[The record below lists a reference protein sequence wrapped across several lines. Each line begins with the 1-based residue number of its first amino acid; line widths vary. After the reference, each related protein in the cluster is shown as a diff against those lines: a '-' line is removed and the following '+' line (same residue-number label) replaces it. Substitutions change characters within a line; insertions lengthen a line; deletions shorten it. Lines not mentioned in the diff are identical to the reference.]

1 MCGHQ
6 PDPEAEVSVPQSL
19 VPLPDVELLA
29 FPPGGCVGVEGALD
43 GCGAAEGALDGCGAA
58 EGALDGCGAA
68 EGALDG
74 CGVEDGAGVEDELL
88 GATDGLGA
96 PNPGFAAAPVLA
108 GAGASGATALLLAEA
123 GEEASL
129 LLDGTV
135 GELEDWLGPAGVDGL
150 DHDDEGGVALS

>member
-1 MCGHQ
+1 M
-6 PDPEAEVSVPQSL
+6 EVLLP
-19 VPLPDVELLA
+19 PDVEDA
-29 FPPGGCVGVEGALD
+29 PDGCVAVEGWVP
-43 GCGAAEGALDGCGAA
+43 AEGALGCGAE
-58 EGALDGCGAA
+58 EGELDGCVVE

-96 PNPGFAAAPVLA
+96 PNPGFAEAPVLA
-108 GAGASGATALLLAEA
+108 GAGASGATALLLDEA

-135 GELEDWLGPAGVDGL
+135 VEFEDWLGPADVDGL

>member
-29 FPPGGCVGVEGALD
+29 FPPGGCVGV
-43 GCGAAEGALDGCGAA
+43 EGALDGCGAA

-108 GAGASGATALLLAEA
+108 GAGASGATALLLDEA